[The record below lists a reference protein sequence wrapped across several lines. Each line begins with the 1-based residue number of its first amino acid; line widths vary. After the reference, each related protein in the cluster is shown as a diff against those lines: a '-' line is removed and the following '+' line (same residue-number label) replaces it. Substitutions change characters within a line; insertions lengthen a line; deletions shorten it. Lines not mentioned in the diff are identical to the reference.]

1 MSKNSGEVMIVHI
14 VMFAFKEENKAE
26 NIAKAKSM
34 LEALVDKIEPL
45 LSMEVGIDFN
55 GSERAMDL
63 SLISTFETKE
73 GLDTYATHPAHLE
86 VVDFIKEVTVAS
98 KVVDYEK

>member
-1 MSKNSGEVMIVHI
+1 MIVHI
-14 VMFAFKEENKAE
+14 VMFDFKKENKAG
-26 NIAKAKSM
+26 NIAKTQVM
-34 LEALVDKIEPL
+34 LDALVEKIEPL
-45 LSMEVGIDFN
+45 VSMEVGIDFN

-73 GLDTYATHPAHLE
+73 GLQEYAVHPAHLE
-86 VVDFIKEVTVAS
+86 VVAFIKEVTELS

>member
-1 MSKNSGEVMIVHI
+1 MIVHI
-14 VMFAFKEENKAE
+14 VMFDFKEENKAA
-26 NIAKAKSM
+26 NIAKAKEM

-45 LSMEVGIDFN
+45 LSMEVGVDFN

-73 GLDTYATHPAHLE
+73 GLSEYATHPAHLE
-86 VVDFIKEVTVAS
+86 VVAFIKEVTALS
-98 KVVDYEK
+98 KVVDYVK

>member
-1 MSKNSGEVMIVHI
+1 MIVHI
-14 VMFAFKEENKAE
+14 VMFDFKEADKKE
-26 NIAKAKSM
+26 NIAKTKEM
-34 LEALVDKIEPL
+34 LEALQEKIDPL
-45 LSMEVGIDFN
+45 LSMEVGVDFN

-73 GLDTYATHPAHLE
+73 GLSTYATHPAHLE
-86 VVDFIKEVTVAS
+86 VVAFIREVTTAS

>member
-1 MSKNSGEVMIVHI
+1 MIVHI
-14 VMFAFKEENKAE
+14 VMFNFKDENKAE
-26 NIAKAKSM
+26 NIAKTKIM
-34 LEALVDKIEPL
+34 LEALVEKIEPL

-73 GLDTYATHPAHLE
+73 GLSEYATHLAHLE
-86 VVDFIKEVTVAS
+86 VVAFIKEVTVLS
-98 KVVDYEK
+98 KVVDYTK